1 MRGNE
6 IPIAWE
12 KDEPLGTSL
21 SGVKICFTGI
31 RDKQLE
37 AKITKAGGT
46 VSGSVSKNTTYLVAD
61 DVNSNSSKADK
72 ARSLGI
78 PIISICELNEKVNL

>member
-1 MRGNE
+1 M
-6 IPIAWE
+6 
-12 KDEPLGTSL
+12 
-21 SGVKICFTGI
+21 KICFTGI